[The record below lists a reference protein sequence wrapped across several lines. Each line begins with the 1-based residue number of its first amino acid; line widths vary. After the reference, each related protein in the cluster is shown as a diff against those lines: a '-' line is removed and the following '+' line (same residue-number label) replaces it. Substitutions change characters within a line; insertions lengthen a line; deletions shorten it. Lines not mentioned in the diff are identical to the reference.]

1 MESNL
6 TPLPD
11 IVVGEKVI
19 LIQPQRQ
26 PILEIRNLSMAFKK
40 LMAVNEVSFT
50 VLHGDITAIIGPN
63 GAGKTTLSKLTTGLL
78 KPLSGEI
85 WFKQQKINKLLP
97 HNIATLG
104 IAQVFQDI
112 KLFENMSVI
121 ENVMVGCHVW
131 TRSGFL
137 GAGIRERHARM
148 EEETIRAT
156 ALEKLCLVGLQ
167 EKAND
172 NPSSLSWGQQR
183 LAGVARALAAN
194 PKLLFLDEPYGGLRS
209 NEIEKLSQL
218 VLKLQKQGLTII
230 IVDHLLDCIMSI
242 ANRVIFLVD
251 GEKIAEGTPLEIE
264 QNELI
269 RYTYTGNAVSKV
281 SKRKKSEK

>member
-1 MESNL
+1 MENNL
-6 TPLPD
+6 ATLSD
-11 IVVGEKVI
+11 VIVDEKVMSP
-19 LIQPQRQ
+19 QPQRQ
-26 PILEIRNLSMAFKK
+26 PILEIRNLSMAFKE
-40 LMAVNEVSFT
+40 LMAVNEVSFS
-50 VLHGDITAIIGPN
+50 VFQGDITAIIGPN

-85 WFKQQKINKLLP
+85 WFRQQKLNRLRP
-97 HNIATLG
+97 YTIATLG

-131 TRSGFL
+131 TKSGFL
-137 GAGIRERHARM
+137 GSGLRGRHTRL
-148 EEETIRAT
+148 EEQTIRTT
-156 ALEKLCLVGLQ
+156 AWDKLCLVDLQ
-167 EKAND
+167 EKAQE

-183 LAGVARALAAN
+183 LVGVARALAAN

-230 IVDHLLDCIMSI
+230 IVDHLLDCVMRI

-251 GEKIAEGTPLEIE
+251 GKKVTEGTPLEIE

-269 RYTYTGNAVSKV
+269 RYTYMGNEVSKGR
-281 SKRKKSEK
+281 KRKESGK